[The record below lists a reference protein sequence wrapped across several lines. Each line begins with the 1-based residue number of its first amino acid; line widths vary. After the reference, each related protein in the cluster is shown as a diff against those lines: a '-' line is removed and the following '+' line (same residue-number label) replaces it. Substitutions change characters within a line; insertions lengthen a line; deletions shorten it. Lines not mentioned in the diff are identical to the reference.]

1 MLKNFVYKNTY
12 FIIGCLVLI
21 LLMALFSNYKTTNIE
36 GFTYGITKENYDS
49 SINCGSSWNP
59 VTTSSGFNFKNGNY
73 NPIYMLS
80 TSSDDITQ
88 LFDNYKGT
96 TFNTDCSNVLYSVNK
111 NVYSK
116 YVYNNSTL
124 KYNSSLLKQNSY
136 IGNFYDCF
144 KLLTNETNPTIYF
157 NYNSRNANRTEL
169 TLTMINVNNSKNK
182 YVFTIKLK
190 SSGKTYMD
198 NKLKEVLGE
207 SHNTYS
213 SSTEVSG
220 FYLKTLKDTTK
231 CDMTIYKNSG
241 SNDKLTNINAP
252 EIPTLISD
260 LSDHI
265 LSMYNTS
272 DNSRVS
278 KYNLFTTSSTVKYM
292 YGSIESA
299 GNQDDVIVQI
309 PNFTS

>member
-36 GFTYGITKENYDS
+36 GFSYGITKENYDL
-49 SINCGSSWNP
+49 SINCGSNWKP
-59 VTTSSGFNFKNGNY
+59 VTTSSGFNFKNENY
-73 NPIYMLS
+73 NPIYILT

-88 LFDNYKGT
+88 LFDNYKST
-96 TFNTDCSNVLYSVNK
+96 TFNIDCSNVLYSVNK

-124 KYNSSLLKQNSY
+124 KYNSSLLTQNSS

-144 KLLTNETNPTIYF
+144 KLLTNETKPTIYF
-157 NYNSRNANRTEL
+157 DYNSKNADKPYL
-169 TLTMINVNNSKNK
+169 TLTMISVSNSQNK

-198 NKLKEVLGE
+198 NKLKEVLNGC
-207 SHNTYS
+207 NNIYS
-213 SSTEVSG
+213 STAEVSG
-220 FYLKTLKDTTK
+220 FYLKTLKDTTR
-231 CDMTIYKNSG
+231 CDMYIYKNSK
-241 SNDKLTNINAP
+241 SSDRLTNINAP
-252 EIPTLISD
+252 KIPSLISD

-272 DNSRVS
+272 DSSSVS
-278 KYNLFTTSSTVKYM
+278 KYDLFKTSTTVKYM
-292 YGSIESA
+292 YGSIEYG

-309 PNFTS
+309 PDFT